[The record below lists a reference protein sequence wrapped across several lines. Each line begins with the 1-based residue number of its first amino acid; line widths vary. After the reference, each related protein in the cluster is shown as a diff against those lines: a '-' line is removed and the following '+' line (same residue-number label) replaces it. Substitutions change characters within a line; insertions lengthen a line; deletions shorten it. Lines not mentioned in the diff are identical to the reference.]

1 MKSCLLLLTFLT
13 IFTTSAMSQENQTV
27 TLKGII
33 RDHKSKMPLA
43 AQIKIIYA
51 DSQLS
56 TQEANAKGDGSFE
69 IKTLPKQCVFQ
80 AKTDGYIVSNV
91 LMNLENLSEITAV
104 AEIPLVFNGK
114 SKINQLLLE
123 FSEQKKAKE
132 DEQDK
137 GIPKNKQVFQA
148 VDALE
153 NKAIP
158 AQFRLTGT
166 YKNNIINKATSRES
180 TVFDHNFT
188 DREHLMVEVAAEGYQ
203 NFLSE
208 IDIETFDETVH
219 ENTAKLIKKISF
231 LNLII
236 KNESELQ
243 NANVFEMSGGTP
255 KQIVLSKSNNMY
267 LGQLKTGG
275 NYKVAINSNTN
286 KEVIREFL
294 AVEGVNQV
302 MIVLESKQKKQT
314 AFTNGNIS
322 VSAETKVVQLEKKA
336 FSTEKKTFN
345 LEQKTLFFDQ
355 SSCVLKPESKQV
367 LEEIS
372 KQLIDSPDVNIEI
385 TGYADNVGDVRQN
398 QYLSEFRA
406 KVISNFLFNK
416 GIKDNRIKLKGD
428 GGKKAETDTEDARQ
442 QNRRAELRF
451 YNP

>member
-1 MKSCLLLLTFLT
+1 MKSSLFVLTFLT
-13 IFTTSAMSQENQTV
+13 VFATSALGQENQTV

-43 AQIKIIYA
+43 AQIKIIYT
-51 DSQLS
+51 DSQFN

-69 IKTLPKQCVFQ
+69 IKTFPKQCVLQ

-91 LMNLENLSEITAV
+91 LMNLNNLSETTAV
-104 AEIPLVFNGK
+104 AEVPLVFNGK

-123 FSEQKKAKE
+123 FSEQKKEKE
-132 DEQDK
+132 AEQDK
-137 GIPKNKQVFQA
+137 GIPINKQVFQA

-166 YKNNIINKATSRES
+166 YKNNVINKTTSREA

-188 DREHLMVEVAAEGYQ
+188 DREHLMVEVTAEGYQ
-203 NFLSE
+203 KFLSE

-236 KNESELQ
+236 KNEAELQ
-243 NANVFEMSGGTP
+243 NVNVFEIVSGTK
-255 KQIVLSKSNNMY
+255 KQIVLSKTNDMY
-267 LGQLKTGG
+267 LGLLKTGG
-275 NYKVAINSNTN
+275 SYKISINSNTD
-286 KEVIREFL
+286 KEVTREFL

-302 MIVLESKQKKQT
+302 LIVLDSKQKKQPSLSEQPT
-314 AFTNGNIS
+314 QILPQ
-322 VSAETKVVQLEKKA
+322 TKVVTVEKQAYTAEKKP
-336 FSTEKKTFN
+336 FT

-355 SSCVLKPESKQV
+355 SSCVLKPESKQI

-372 KQLIDSPDVNIEI
+372 KQLLDSPEVTIEI
-385 TGYADNVGDVRQN
+385 TGYADNVGDARQN

-406 KVISNFLFNK
+406 KVISNYLFNK
-416 GIKDNRIKLKGD
+416 GVKDNRIKLKGD
-428 GGKKAETDTEDARQ
+428 GGKKAENDTEDARQ
-442 QNRRAELRF
+442 RNRRAELRF
-451 YNP
+451 Y

>member
-1 MKSCLLLLTFLT
+1 
-13 IFTTSAMSQENQTV
+13 MSQENQTV

-33 RDHKSKMPLA
+33 RDYKSKMPLA
-43 AQIKIIYA
+43 TQIKIIYT
-51 DSQLS
+51 DSQLN
-56 TQEANAKGDGSFE
+56 TQETKSKGDGSFE

-80 AKTDGYIVSNV
+80 AKTNGYIVSNV
-91 LMNLENLSEITAV
+91 LMNLENLSESTAI

-123 FSEQKKAKE
+123 FSERKKEKE
-132 DEQDK
+132 AEQEQ
-137 GIPKNKQVFQA
+137 GIPINKQVFQA

-166 YKNNIINKATSRES
+166 YKNNVINKATSREAS
-180 TVFDHNFT
+180 VFDHNFT
-188 DREHLMVEVAAEGYQ
+188 EREHLMVEVMAEGYQ
-203 NFLSE
+203 KFLSE

-236 KNESELQ
+236 KNEAELQ
-243 NANVFEMSGGTP
+243 NINVFEVSGGTQ
-255 KQIVLSKSNNMY
+255 KQIVLSKPNNMY

-275 NYKVAINSNTN
+275 SYKISINSNTE

-302 MIVLESKQKKQT
+302 LVVLEPRLKKQT
-314 AFTNGNIS
+314 NFANS
-322 VSAETKVVQLEKKA
+322 VAVETKTVQIEKQAYTAEKKP
-336 FSTEKKTFN
+336 FN

-355 SSCVLKPESKQV
+355 SSCVLKPESKQI

-372 KQLIDSPDVNIEI
+372 KQLLDSPDVNIEI
-385 TGYADNVGDVRQN
+385 TGYADNIGDARQN

-406 KVISNFLFNK
+406 KVISSFLFNK

-428 GGKKAETDTEDARQ
+428 GGKKADSDTEDARQ
-442 QNRRAELRF
+442 RNRRAELRF
-451 YNP
+451 Y

>member
-1 MKSCLLLLTFLT
+1 MKSSSILLILLTIL
-13 IFTTSAMSQENQTV
+13 TTSAMSQENQTV
-27 TLKGII
+27 ILKGII

-43 AQIKIIYA
+43 AQIKVIYT
-51 DSQLS
+51 DSQFN

-69 IKTLPKQCVFQ
+69 IKTFPKQCVFQ

-91 LMNLENLSEITAV
+91 LMNLENLSETTAV

-123 FSEQKKAKE
+123 FSEQKKEKE
-132 DEQDK
+132 AEQDK
-137 GIPKNKQVFQA
+137 GIPINKQVFQA

-158 AQFRLTGT
+158 AQFRLIGT
-166 YKNNIINKATSRES
+166 YKNNVINKTTSREA
-180 TVFDHNFT
+180 TVFDHNFS
-188 DREHLMVEVAAEGYQ
+188 DREHLMVEVTAEGYQ
-203 NFLSE
+203 KFLSE

-243 NANVFEMSGGTP
+243 NVNVFEVGGTK

-267 LGQLKTGG
+267 LGQLKIGG
-275 NYKVAINSNTN
+275 SYKISINSNTD

-294 AVEGVNQV
+294 AVEGINQV

-314 AFTNGNIS
+314 SLSGGNAS
-322 VSAETKVVQLEKKA
+322 VAVETKTVQMEKQAYTAEKKP
-336 FSTEKKTFN
+336 FN
-345 LEQKTLFFDQ
+345 LEVKTLFFDQ
-355 SSCVLKPESKQV
+355 SSCILKPESKQI

-372 KQLIDSPDVNIEI
+372 KQLLDSPDVSIEI
-385 TGYADNVGDVRQN
+385 TGYADNVGDARQN

-406 KVISNFLFNK
+406 KVISSFLFNK

-428 GGKKAETDTEDARQ
+428 GGKKADNDTEDSRQ
-442 QNRRAELRF
+442 RNRRAELRF
-451 YNP
+451 Y

>member
-1 MKSCLLLLTFLT
+1 MKSSLLLLTLLT
-13 IFTTSAMSQENQTV
+13 IFTTSAMSQDNLSV

-33 RDHKSKMPLA
+33 RDHKSKMPLTA
-43 AQIKIIYA
+43 NIKIIYT
-51 DSQLS
+51 DSQFN

-80 AKTDGYIVSNV
+80 AKTNGYIVSNV
-91 LMNLENLSEITAV
+91 LMNLENLSESTAIV
-104 AEIPLVFNGK
+104 EIPLVFNGK

-123 FSEQKKAKE
+123 FSEQKKEKE
-132 DEQDK
+132 AEQDQ

-158 AQFRLTGT
+158 AQFRLTGA
-166 YKNNIINKATSRES
+166 YKNNVINKATSREAS
-180 TVFDHNFT
+180 VFDHNFT
-188 DREHLMVEVAAEGYQ
+188 EREHLMVEVMAEGYQ
-203 NFLSE
+203 KFLSE

-236 KNESELQ
+236 KNEAELQ
-243 NANVFEMSGGTP
+243 NINVFEVSGGTQ
-255 KQIVLSKSNNMY
+255 KQIVLSKTNNMY

-275 NYKVAINSNTN
+275 NYKISINSNTE

-302 MIVLESKQKKQT
+302 LVVLEPKQKKQNNF
-314 AFTNGNIS
+314 AINPAPAA
-322 VSAETKVVQLEKKA
+322 VETKIVQMEKQA
-336 FSTEKKTFN
+336 YITEKKTFS

-355 SSCVLKPESKQV
+355 SSCVLKPESKQI

-372 KQLIDSPDVNIEI
+372 KQLLDSPDVNIEI
-385 TGYADNVGDVRQN
+385 TGYADNIGDARQN

-406 KVISNFLFNK
+406 KVISSFLFNK

-428 GGKKAETDTEDARQ
+428 GGKKAENDTEDARQ
-442 QNRRAELRF
+442 RNRRAELRF
-451 YNP
+451 Y

>member
-1 MKSCLLLLTFLT
+1 MKSSLFVLT
-13 IFTTSAMSQENQTV
+13 ILTMLSTSAIGQENQTV

-33 RDHKSKMPLA
+33 RDYKSQMPLA
-43 AQIKIIYA
+43 AQIKIIYT
-51 DSQLS
+51 DSQFN
-56 TQEANAKGDGSFE
+56 TQEATAKGDGSFE
-69 IKTLPKQCVFQ
+69 IKTFPKQCVLQ

-91 LMNLENLSEITAV
+91 LMNLNNLSETTAV
-104 AEIPLVFNGK
+104 AEVPLVFNGK

-123 FSEQKKAKE
+123 FSEQKKEKE
-132 DEQDK
+132 AEQDK

-153 NKAIP
+153 SKAIP

-166 YKNNIINKATSRES
+166 YKNNIINKTTSREA

-188 DREHLMVEVAAEGYQ
+188 DREHLMVEVTAEGYQ
-203 NFLSE
+203 KFLSE

-236 KNESELQ
+236 KNEAELQ
-243 NANVFEMSGGTP
+243 NVNVFEIVSGAK
-255 KQIVLSKSNNMY
+255 KQIVLSKTNDMY
-267 LGQLKTGG
+267 LGLLKTSGS
-275 NYKVAINSNTN
+275 YKISINSNTE
-286 KEVIREFL
+286 KEVTREFL

-302 MIVLESKQKKQT
+302 LIVLDSKQKKQP
-314 AFTNGNIS
+314 NSSEQPMQILPQ
-322 VSAETKVVQLEKKA
+322 TKVVTVEKQAYTAEKKA
-336 FSTEKKTFN
+336 FT

-355 SSCVLKPESKQV
+355 SSCVLKPESKQI

-372 KQLIDSPDVNIEI
+372 KQLLDSPEITIEI
-385 TGYADNVGDVRQN
+385 TGYADNVGDARQN

-406 KVISNFLFNK
+406 KVISNYLFNK

-428 GGKKAETDTEDARQ
+428 GGKKAESDTEDARQ

-451 YNP
+451 Y

>member
-1 MKSCLLLLTFLT
+1 MKSSLLLLILLT
-13 IFTTSAMSQENQTV
+13 MLTTSAMSQENQSV

-43 AQIKIIYA
+43 AQIKIIYT
-51 DSQLS
+51 DSQFN
-56 TQEANAKGDGSFE
+56 TQEAKAKGDGSFE

-91 LMNLENLSEITAV
+91 LMNLENLSETTAI

-114 SKINQLLLE
+114 LKINQLLLE
-123 FSEQKKAKE
+123 FSEQKKA
-132 DEQDK
+132 EQDK
-137 GIPKNKQVFQA
+137 GIPINKQVFQA

-153 NKAIP
+153 NKAVP

-166 YKNNIINKATSRES
+166 YKNNVISKATSREA

-188 DREHLMVEVAAEGYQ
+188 DREHLIVEVMAEGYQ
-203 NFLSE
+203 KFLSE

-219 ENTAKLIKKISF
+219 ENTAKLVKKLSF

-236 KNESELQ
+236 KNEAELQ
-243 NANVFEMSGGTP
+243 NANLFEVGGTT
-255 KQIVLSKSNNMY
+255 KQVVLSKTNNMY
-267 LGQLKTGG
+267 LGQLKTGSS
-275 NYKVAINSNTN
+275 YKISINSNTE

-302 MIVLESKQKKQT
+302 LIVLEPKQKKLT
-314 AFTNGNIS
+314 ALTSEKNT
-322 VSAETKVVQLEKKA
+322 VSTETKVVQVEKQA
-336 FSTEKKTFN
+336 YTAKKKPFN

-355 SSCVLKPESKQV
+355 SSYVLKPESKQI

-372 KQLIDSPDVNIEI
+372 KQLVESPDVSIEI
-385 TGYADNVGDVRQN
+385 TGYADNVGDARQN

-406 KVISNFLFNK
+406 KVISSFLFNK

-428 GGKKAETDTEDARQ
+428 GGKKADSDTEDSRQ
-442 QNRRAELRF
+442 LNRRAELRF
-451 YNP
+451 Y

>member
-1 MKSCLLLLTFLT
+1 MKSSLFLLILLT

-33 RDHKSKMPLA
+33 RDYKSKMPLA
-43 AQIKIIYA
+43 TQIKIIYT
-51 DSQLS
+51 DSQLN
-56 TQEANAKGDGSFE
+56 TQEASSKGDGSFE

-80 AKTDGYIVSNV
+80 AKTNGYIVSNV
-91 LMNLENLSEITAV
+91 LMNLENLSESTAI
-104 AEIPLVFNGK
+104 AEIPLVFNGR

-123 FSEQKKAKE
+123 FSERKKEKE
-132 DEQDK
+132 AEQDQ
-137 GIPKNKQVFQA
+137 GIPINKQVFQA

-166 YKNNIINKATSRES
+166 YKNNVINKATSREAS
-180 TVFDHNFT
+180 VFDHNFT
-188 DREHLMVEVAAEGYQ
+188 EREHLMVEVMAEGYQ
-203 NFLSE
+203 KFLSE

-236 KNESELQ
+236 KNEVELQ
-243 NANVFEMSGGTP
+243 NVNVFEVSGGTQ
-255 KQIVLSKSNNMY
+255 KQIVLSKTNNIY

-275 NYKVAINSNTN
+275 SYKISINSNTE

-302 MIVLESKQKKQT
+302 LVVLEPKQKKQT
-314 AFTNGNIS
+314 SFANSIA
-322 VSAETKVVQLEKKA
+322 VETKTVQMEKQAYTAEKKP
-336 FSTEKKTFN
+336 FN

-355 SSCVLKPESKQV
+355 SSCVLKPESKQI

-372 KQLIDSPDVNIEI
+372 KQLLDSPDVNIEI
-385 TGYADNVGDVRQN
+385 TGYADNIGDARQN

-406 KVISNFLFNK
+406 KVISNYLFNK

-428 GGKKAETDTEDARQ
+428 GGKKADSDTEDARQ
-442 QNRRAELRF
+442 RNRRAELRF
-451 YNP
+451 Y

>member
-1 MKSCLLLLTFLT
+1 MKSSLLLLTLLA
-13 IFTTSAMSQENQTV
+13 IFTTSAMSQDNLSV
-27 TLKGII
+27 TLKGTI

-43 AQIKIIYA
+43 AKIKIIYT
-51 DSQLS
+51 DSQFN

-80 AKTDGYIVSNV
+80 AKTNGYIVSNV
-91 LMNLENLSEITAV
+91 LMNLENLSETTAV

-123 FSEQKKAKE
+123 FSERKKEKE
-132 DEQDK
+132 AEQDK
-137 GIPKNKQVFQA
+137 GIPINKQVFQA

-166 YKNNIINKATSRES
+166 YKNNVINKATSREAS
-180 TVFDHNFT
+180 VFDHNFT
-188 DREHLMVEVAAEGYQ
+188 EREHLMVEVMAEGYQ
-203 NFLSE
+203 KFLSE

-236 KNESELQ
+236 KNEVELQ
-243 NANVFEMSGGTP
+243 NVNVFEVSGGTQ
-255 KQIVLSKSNNMY
+255 KQIVLSKTNNMY

-275 NYKVAINSNTN
+275 SYKISINSNTE

-302 MIVLESKQKKQT
+302 LVVLEPKQKKQNNF
-314 AFTNGNIS
+314 AGNPS
-322 VSAETKVVQLEKKA
+322 PAAVETKIVQVEKQA
-336 FSTEKKTFN
+336 YTAEKKTFN

-355 SSCVLKPESKQV
+355 SSCVLKPESKQI

-372 KQLIDSPDVNIEI
+372 KQLLDSPDVNIEI
-385 TGYADNVGDVRQN
+385 TGYADNIGDARQN

-416 GIKDNRIKLKGD
+416 GVKDNRIKLKGD
-428 GGKKAETDTEDARQ
+428 GGKKADSDTEEARQ
-442 QNRRAELRF
+442 RNRRAELRF
-451 YNP
+451 Y

>member
-1 MKSCLLLLTFLT
+1 MKSSLFLLILLT

-33 RDHKSKMPLA
+33 RDYKSKMPLA
-43 AQIKIIYA
+43 TQIKIIYT
-51 DSQLS
+51 DSQLN
-56 TQEANAKGDGSFE
+56 TQETKSKGDGSFE

-80 AKTDGYIVSNV
+80 AKTNGYIVSNV
-91 LMNLENLSEITAV
+91 LMNLENLSESTAI

-123 FSEQKKAKE
+123 FSERKKEKE
-132 DEQDK
+132 AEQDQ
-137 GIPKNKQVFQA
+137 GIPINKQVFQA

-166 YKNNIINKATSRES
+166 YKNNVINKATSREAS
-180 TVFDHNFT
+180 VFDHNFT
-188 DREHLMVEVAAEGYQ
+188 EREHLMVEVMAEGYQ
-203 NFLSE
+203 KFLSE

-219 ENTAKLIKKISF
+219 ENTAKLIKKVSF

-236 KNESELQ
+236 KNEVELQ
-243 NANVFEMSGGTP
+243 NVNIFEVSGGTQ
-255 KQIVLSKSNNMY
+255 KQIVLSKTNNMY

-275 NYKVAINSNTN
+275 NYKISINSNTE

-302 MIVLESKQKKQT
+302 LVVLEPKQKKQT
-314 AFTNGNIS
+314 NFLSNTT
-322 VSAETKVVQLEKKA
+322 SAAVETKIVQMEKQA
-336 FSTEKKTFN
+336 YTTEKKTFN

-355 SSCVLKPESKQV
+355 SSCVLKPESKQI

-372 KQLIDSPDVNIEI
+372 KQLLDSPDVNIEI
-385 TGYADNVGDVRQN
+385 TGYADNIGDARQN

-406 KVISNFLFNK
+406 KVISSFLFNK

-428 GGKKAETDTEDARQ
+428 GGKKADSDTEDARQ
-442 QNRRAELRF
+442 RNRRAELRF
-451 YNP
+451 Y

>member
-1 MKSCLLLLTFLT
+1 MKSSLLLLTFLT
-13 IFTTSAMSQENQTV
+13 MLTTSAMSQENQSV

-43 AQIKIIYA
+43 AQIKIIYT
-51 DSQLS
+51 DSQLN

-69 IKTLPKQCVFQ
+69 IKALPKQCVFQ

-91 LMNLENLSEITAV
+91 LMNLENLSEATAV

-123 FSEQKKAKE
+123 FSEQKKEKE
-132 DEQDK
+132 AEKDK
-137 GIPKNKQVFQA
+137 GIPMNKQVFQA

-166 YKNNIINKATSRES
+166 YKNNVINKATSRDA

-188 DREHLMVEVAAEGYQ
+188 DREHLMVEVMAEGYQ
-203 NFLSE
+203 KFLSE

-243 NANVFEMSGGTP
+243 NANVFEVSGGSQ
-255 KQIVLSKSNNMY
+255 KQIVLTKSNDMY
-267 LGQLKTGG
+267 LGQLRTGG
-275 NYKVAINSNTN
+275 SYKISINSNTD

-314 AFTNGNIS
+314 AFTGGNSSIA
-322 VSAETKVVQLEKKA
+322 VETKIVQMEKQA
-336 FSTEKKTFN
+336 YTAEKKTFN

-355 SSCVLKPESKQV
+355 SSCVLKPESKQI

-372 KQLIDSPDVNIEI
+372 KQLIDSPDISIEI
-385 TGYADNVGDVRQN
+385 TGYADNVGDARQN

-428 GGKKAETDTEDARQ
+428 GGKKADSDTEEAKQR
-442 QNRRAELRF
+442 NRRAELRF
-451 YNP
+451 YTP

>member
-1 MKSCLLLLTFLT
+1 MKSSLPLLTFLT
-13 IFTTSAMSQENQTV
+13 MLTTSAMSQENQSV

-43 AQIKIIYA
+43 AQIKIIYT

-91 LMNLENLSEITAV
+91 LMNLENLSETTAV

-123 FSEQKKAKE
+123 FSEQKKEKE

-166 YKNNIINKATSRES
+166 YKNNIINKATSREA

-188 DREHLMVEVAAEGYQ
+188 DREHLMVEVTAEGYQ
-203 NFLSE
+203 KFLSE

-236 KNESELQ
+236 KNEAELQ
-243 NANVFEMSGGTP
+243 NANVFEVSGGTQ

-267 LGQLKTGG
+267 LGQLRTGG
-275 NYKVAINSNTN
+275 NYKISINSNTD

-302 MIVLESKQKKQT
+302 MIVLDSKQKKQT
-314 AFTNGNIS
+314 AFTGGNTS
-322 VSAETKVVQLEKKA
+322 TSTETKVVQVEKKA
-336 FSTEKKTFN
+336 FTAEKKTLN

-355 SSCVLKPESKQV
+355 SSCVLKPESKQI

-372 KQLIDSPDVNIEI
+372 KQLLDLPDVNIEI
-385 TGYADNVGDVRQN
+385 TGYADNVGDARQN

-416 GIKDNRIKLKGD
+416 GVNDKRIKLKGD
-428 GGKKAETDTEDARQ
+428 GGKKADSDTEDARQ

-451 YNP
+451 Y

>member
-1 MKSCLLLLTFLT
+1 MKSSLFLLILLT

-33 RDHKSKMPLA
+33 RDYKSKMPLA
-43 AQIKIIYA
+43 TQIKIIYT
-51 DSQLS
+51 DSQLN
-56 TQEANAKGDGSFE
+56 TQESNSKGDGSFE

-80 AKTDGYIVSNV
+80 AKTNGYIVSNV
-91 LMNLENLSEITAV
+91 LMNLENLSESTAI
-104 AEIPLVFNGK
+104 AEIPLVFNGR

-123 FSEQKKAKE
+123 FSERKKEKE
-132 DEQDK
+132 AEQDK
-137 GIPKNKQVFQA
+137 GIPINKQVFQA

-166 YKNNIINKATSRES
+166 YKNKVINKATSREAS
-180 TVFDHNFT
+180 VFDHNFT
-188 DREHLMVEVAAEGYQ
+188 EREHLMVEVMAEGYQ
-203 NFLSE
+203 KFLSE

-236 KNESELQ
+236 KNEVELQ
-243 NANVFEMSGGTP
+243 NVNIFEVSGGTQ
-255 KQIVLSKSNNMY
+255 KQIVLSKTNNMY

-275 NYKVAINSNTN
+275 SYKISINSNTE

-302 MIVLESKQKKQT
+302 LVVLEPKKKKQT
-314 AFTNGNIS
+314 NFANSIA
-322 VSAETKVVQLEKKA
+322 VETKTVQMEKQAYTAEKKP
-336 FSTEKKTFN
+336 FN

-355 SSCVLKPESKQV
+355 SSCVLKPESKQI

-372 KQLIDSPDVNIEI
+372 KQLLDSPDVNIEI
-385 TGYADNVGDVRQN
+385 TGYADNIGDARQN

-406 KVISNFLFNK
+406 KVISNYLFNK
-416 GIKDNRIKLKGD
+416 GVKDNRIKLKGD
-428 GGKKAETDTEDARQ
+428 GGKKAENDTEDARQ
-442 QNRRAELRF
+442 RNRRAELRF
-451 YNP
+451 Y

>member
-1 MKSCLLLLTFLT
+1 MKSSLLLLTLLA
-13 IFTTSAMSQENQTV
+13 IFTTSAMSQDNLSV
-27 TLKGII
+27 TLKGTI

-43 AQIKIIYA
+43 AKIKIIYT
-51 DSQLS
+51 DSQFN

-80 AKTDGYIVSNV
+80 AKTNGYIVSNV
-91 LMNLENLSEITAV
+91 LMNLENLSETTAV

-123 FSEQKKAKE
+123 FSERKKEKE
-132 DEQDK
+132 AEQDK
-137 GIPKNKQVFQA
+137 GIPINKQVFQA

-158 AQFRLTGT
+158 AQFRLTGA
-166 YKNNIINKATSRES
+166 YKNNVINKATSREAS
-180 TVFDHNFT
+180 VFDHNFT
-188 DREHLMVEVAAEGYQ
+188 EREHLMVEVMAEGYQ
-203 NFLSE
+203 KFLSE

-236 KNESELQ
+236 KNEVELQ
-243 NANVFEMSGGTP
+243 NVNVFEVSGGTQ
-255 KQIVLSKSNNMY
+255 KQIVLSKTNNMY

-275 NYKVAINSNTN
+275 NYKISINSNTE

-302 MIVLESKQKKQT
+302 LVVLEPKQKKQNNFANT
-314 AFTNGNIS
+314 PAPAA
-322 VSAETKVVQLEKKA
+322 VETKIVQVEKQA
-336 FSTEKKTFN
+336 YTVEKKTFN

-355 SSCVLKPESKQV
+355 SSCVLKPESKQI

-372 KQLIDSPDVNIEI
+372 KQLLDSPDVNIEI
-385 TGYADNVGDVRQN
+385 TGYADNIGDARQN

-406 KVISNFLFNK
+406 KVISNYLFNK
-416 GIKDNRIKLKGD
+416 GVKDNRIKLKGD
-428 GGKKAETDTEDARQ
+428 GGKKAENDTEDARQ
-442 QNRRAELRF
+442 RNRRAELRF
-451 YNP
+451 Y

>member
-1 MKSCLLLLTFLT
+1 MKSSLLLLILLT

-33 RDHKSKMPLA
+33 RDYKSKMPLA
-43 AQIKIIYA
+43 TQIKIIYT
-51 DSQLS
+51 DSQLN
-56 TQEANAKGDGSFE
+56 TQESNSKGDGSFE

-80 AKTDGYIVSNV
+80 AKTNGYIVSNV
-91 LMNLENLSEITAV
+91 LMNLENLSESTAI
-104 AEIPLVFNGK
+104 AEIPLVFNGR

-123 FSEQKKAKE
+123 FSERKKEKE
-132 DEQDK
+132 AEQDK
-137 GIPKNKQVFQA
+137 GIPINKQVFQA

-166 YKNNIINKATSRES
+166 YKNKVINKATSREAS
-180 TVFDHNFT
+180 VFDHNFT
-188 DREHLMVEVAAEGYQ
+188 EREHLMVEVMAEGYQ
-203 NFLSE
+203 KFLSE

-236 KNESELQ
+236 KNEVELQ
-243 NANVFEMSGGTP
+243 NVNIFEVSGGTQ
-255 KQIVLSKSNNMY
+255 KQILLSKTNNMY

-275 NYKVAINSNTN
+275 SYKIAINSNTE

-302 MIVLESKQKKQT
+302 LVVLEPKKKKQT
-314 AFTNGNIS
+314 NFANSIA
-322 VSAETKVVQLEKKA
+322 VETKTVQMEKQAYTAEKKP
-336 FSTEKKTFN
+336 FN

-355 SSCVLKPESKQV
+355 SSCVLKPESKQI

-372 KQLIDSPDVNIEI
+372 KQLLDSPDVNIEI
-385 TGYADNVGDVRQN
+385 TGYADNIGDARQN

-406 KVISNFLFNK
+406 KVISSFLFNK

-428 GGKKAETDTEDARQ
+428 GGKKAENDTEDARQ
-442 QNRRAELRF
+442 RNRRAELRF
-451 YNP
+451 Y

>member
-1 MKSCLLLLTFLT
+1 MKSSLLLLILLT

-33 RDHKSKMPLA
+33 RDYKSKMPLA
-43 AQIKIIYA
+43 TQIKIIYT
-51 DSQLS
+51 DSQLN
-56 TQEANAKGDGSFE
+56 TQESNSKGDGSFE

-80 AKTDGYIVSNV
+80 AKTNGYIVSNV
-91 LMNLENLSEITAV
+91 LMNLENLSESTAI
-104 AEIPLVFNGK
+104 AEIPLVFNGR

-123 FSEQKKAKE
+123 FSERKKEKE
-132 DEQDK
+132 AEQDK
-137 GIPKNKQVFQA
+137 GIPINKQVFQA

-166 YKNNIINKATSRES
+166 YKNKVINKATSREAS
-180 TVFDHNFT
+180 VFDHNFT
-188 DREHLMVEVAAEGYQ
+188 EREHLMVEVMAEGYQ
-203 NFLSE
+203 KFLSE

-236 KNESELQ
+236 KNEVELQ
-243 NANVFEMSGGTP
+243 NVNIFEVSGGTQ
-255 KQIVLSKSNNMY
+255 KQIVLSKTNNMY

-275 NYKVAINSNTN
+275 SYKISINSNTE

-302 MIVLESKQKKQT
+302 LVVLEPKKKKQT
-314 AFTNGNIS
+314 NFANSIA
-322 VSAETKVVQLEKKA
+322 VETKTVQMEKQAYTAEKKP
-336 FSTEKKTFN
+336 FN

-355 SSCVLKPESKQV
+355 SSCVLKPESKQI

-372 KQLIDSPDVNIEI
+372 KQLLDSPDVNIEI
-385 TGYADNVGDVRQN
+385 TGYADNIGDARQN

-406 KVISNFLFNK
+406 KVISNYLFNK
-416 GIKDNRIKLKGD
+416 GVKDNRIKLKGD
-428 GGKKAETDTEDARQ
+428 GGKKAENDTEDARQ
-442 QNRRAELRF
+442 RNRRAELRF
-451 YNP
+451 Y

>member
-1 MKSCLLLLTFLT
+1 
-13 IFTTSAMSQENQTV
+13 MSQDNLSV

-43 AQIKIIYA
+43 AKIKIIYT
-51 DSQLS
+51 DSQFN

-80 AKTDGYIVSNV
+80 AKTNGYIVSNV
-91 LMNLENLSEITAV
+91 LMNLENLSESTAIV
-104 AEIPLVFNGK
+104 EIPLVFNGK

-123 FSEQKKAKE
+123 FSERKKEKE
-132 DEQDK
+132 AEQDK
-137 GIPKNKQVFQA
+137 GIPINKQVFQA

-166 YKNNIINKATSRES
+166 YKNNVINKATSREAS
-180 TVFDHNFT
+180 VFDHNFT
-188 DREHLMVEVAAEGYQ
+188 EREHLMVEVMAEGYQ
-203 NFLSE
+203 KFLSE

-236 KNESELQ
+236 KNEVELQ
-243 NANVFEMSGGTP
+243 NVNVFEVSGGTQ
-255 KQIVLSKSNNMY
+255 KQIVLSKTNNMY

-275 NYKVAINSNTN
+275 SYKISINSNTE

-302 MIVLESKQKKQT
+302 LVVLEPKQKKQNNF
-314 AFTNGNIS
+314 AGNPS
-322 VSAETKVVQLEKKA
+322 PAAVETKIVQVEKQA
-336 FSTEKKTFN
+336 YTAEKKTFN

-355 SSCVLKPESKQV
+355 SSCVLKPESKQI

-372 KQLIDSPDVNIEI
+372 KQLLDSPDVNIEI
-385 TGYADNVGDVRQN
+385 TGYADNIGDARQN

-416 GIKDNRIKLKGD
+416 GVKDNRIKLKGD
-428 GGKKAETDTEDARQ
+428 GGKKADSDTEEARQ
-442 QNRRAELRF
+442 RNRRAELRF
-451 YNP
+451 Y

>member
-1 MKSCLLLLTFLT
+1 MKSSLLLLTLLT
-13 IFTTSAMSQENQTV
+13 IFTTSAMSQDNLSV

-33 RDHKSKMPLA
+33 RDHKSKMPLTA
-43 AQIKIIYA
+43 NIKIIYT
-51 DSQLS
+51 DSQFN

-80 AKTDGYIVSNV
+80 AKTNGYIVSNV
-91 LMNLENLSEITAV
+91 LMNLENLSESTAIV
-104 AEIPLVFNGK
+104 EIPLVFNGK

-123 FSEQKKAKE
+123 FSEQKKEKE
-132 DEQDK
+132 AEQDK
-137 GIPKNKQVFQA
+137 EIPKNKQVFQA

-166 YKNNIINKATSRES
+166 YKNSVINKATSREAS
-180 TVFDHNFT
+180 VFDHNFT
-188 DREHLMVEVAAEGYQ
+188 EREHLMVEVMAEGYQ
-203 NFLSE
+203 KFLSE

-236 KNESELQ
+236 KNEAELQ
-243 NANVFEMSGGTP
+243 NINVFEVSGGTQ
-255 KQIVLSKSNNMY
+255 KQIVLSKTNNMY

-275 NYKVAINSNTN
+275 NYKISINSNTE

-302 MIVLESKQKKQT
+302 LVVLEPKQKKQT
-314 AFTNGNIS
+314 NFANS
-322 VSAETKVVQLEKKA
+322 VAVETKIVQMEKQPYM
-336 FSTEKKTFN
+336 TEKKMFS

-355 SSCVLKPESKQV
+355 SSCVLKPESKQI

-372 KQLIDSPDVNIEI
+372 KQLLNSPDVNIEI
-385 TGYADNVGDVRQN
+385 TGYADNVGDARQN

-428 GGKKAETDTEDARQ
+428 GGKKAENDTEDARQ
-442 QNRRAELRF
+442 RNRRAELRF
-451 YNP
+451 Y

>member
-1 MKSCLLLLTFLT
+1 MKSSLLLLTLLA
-13 IFTTSAMSQENQTV
+13 IFTTSAMSQENQSV

-33 RDHKSKMPLA
+33 RDNKSKMPLA
-43 AQIKIIYA
+43 AQIKIIYT
-51 DSQLS
+51 DSQFN
-56 TQEANAKGDGSFE
+56 TQEAKAKGDGSFE

-91 LMNLENLSEITAV
+91 LMNLENLSESTAV
-104 AEIPLVFNGK
+104 AEIPLIFNGK

-123 FSEQKKAKE
+123 FSEQKKEKE
-132 DEQDK
+132 AEQDK
-137 GIPKNKQVFQA
+137 GIPINKQVFQA
-148 VDALE
+148 VDAIE
-153 NKAIP
+153 NKAVS

-166 YKNNIINKATSRES
+166 YKNNVINKTTSREA

-188 DREHLMVEVAAEGYQ
+188 DREHLMVEVIAEGYQ
-203 NFLSE
+203 KFLSE

-236 KNESELQ
+236 KNEAELQ
-243 NANVFEMSGGTP
+243 NANVFEVGSTT
-255 KQIVLSKSNNMY
+255 KQVVLSKTNNMY

-275 NYKVAINSNTN
+275 SYKISINSNTE
-286 KEVIREFL
+286 KEVIREFM

-302 MIVLESKQKKQT
+302 LIVLEPKQKKQT
-314 AFTNGNIS
+314 AFTGEKNA
-322 VSAETKVVQLEKKA
+322 VSTETKVVQVEKQAYTVEKKP
-336 FSTEKKTFN
+336 FD

-355 SSCVLKPESKQV
+355 SSYVLKPESKQI

-372 KQLIDSPDVNIEI
+372 KQLIDSPDVSIEI

-406 KVISNFLFNK
+406 KVISSFLFNK

-428 GGKKAETDTEDARQ
+428 GGKKADSDTEEAKQR
-442 QNRRAELRF
+442 NRRAELRF
-451 YNP
+451 Y

>member
-1 MKSCLLLLTFLT
+1 MKSSLLLLTFLT
-13 IFTTSAMSQENQTV
+13 IFATSAMGQENQSV

-43 AQIKIIYA
+43 AQIKIIYT
-51 DSQLS
+51 DSQLN

-91 LMNLENLSEITAV
+91 LMNLENLSETTAI

-123 FSEQKKAKE
+123 FSEQKKEKE
-132 DEQDK
+132 AEQDK
-137 GIPKNKQVFQA
+137 GIPINKQVFQA

-166 YKNNIINKATSRES
+166 YKNNVINKATSREA

-188 DREHLMVEVAAEGYQ
+188 DREHLMVEVTAEGYQ
-203 NFLSE
+203 KFLSE

-236 KNESELQ
+236 KNELELQ
-243 NANVFEMSGGTP
+243 NANVFEISGGTQ

-275 NYKVAINSNTN
+275 NYKISINSNTD

-314 AFTNGNIS
+314 AFAGGNTS
-322 VSAETKVVQLEKKA
+322 VSAETKVVQVEKKA
-336 FSTEKKTFN
+336 YTAEKKSFN

-355 SSCVLKPESKQV
+355 SSCILKPESKQV

-385 TGYADNVGDVRQN
+385 TGYADNVGDARQN

-428 GGKKAETDTEDARQ
+428 GGKKAESDTEDARQ
-442 QNRRAELRF
+442 RNRRAELRF
-451 YNP
+451 Y

>member
-1 MKSCLLLLTFLT
+1 MKSSLFLLILLT
-13 IFTTSAMSQENQTV
+13 IFTTSAMSQENRTV

-33 RDHKSKMPLA
+33 RDYKSKMPLA
-43 AQIKIIYA
+43 TQIKIIYT
-51 DSQLS
+51 DSQLN
-56 TQEANAKGDGSFE
+56 TQESNSKGDGSFE

-80 AKTDGYIVSNV
+80 AKTNGYIVSNV
-91 LMNLENLSEITAV
+91 LMNLENLSESTAI
-104 AEIPLVFNGK
+104 AEIPLVFNGR

-123 FSEQKKAKE
+123 FSERKKEKE
-132 DEQDK
+132 AEQDK
-137 GIPKNKQVFQA
+137 GIPINKQVFQA

-166 YKNNIINKATSRES
+166 YKNNVINKATSREAS
-180 TVFDHNFT
+180 VFDHNFT
-188 DREHLMVEVAAEGYQ
+188 EREHLMVEVMAEGYQ
-203 NFLSE
+203 KFLSE

-236 KNESELQ
+236 KNEVELQ
-243 NANVFEMSGGTP
+243 NVNIFEVSGGTQ
-255 KQIVLSKSNNMY
+255 KQIVLSKTNNMY

-275 NYKVAINSNTN
+275 SYKISINSNTE

-302 MIVLESKQKKQT
+302 LVVLEPKLKKQT
-314 AFTNGNIS
+314 NFANS
-322 VSAETKVVQLEKKA
+322 VAVGTKTVQMEKQAYTAEKKP
-336 FSTEKKTFN
+336 FN

-355 SSCVLKPESKQV
+355 SSYVLKPESKQI

-372 KQLIDSPDVNIEI
+372 KQLLDSPDVNIEI
-385 TGYADNVGDVRQN
+385 TGYADNIGDARQN

-406 KVISNFLFNK
+406 KVISSFLFNK
-416 GIKDNRIKLKGD
+416 GIKDNRIKLKGN
-428 GGKKAETDTEDARQ
+428 GGKKADSDTEDARQ
-442 QNRRAELRF
+442 RNRRAELRF
-451 YNP
+451 Y

>member
-1 MKSCLLLLTFLT
+1 MKSSLLLLTLLT
-13 IFTTSAMSQENQTV
+13 IFTTSAMSQDNLSV

-43 AQIKIIYA
+43 AKIKIIYT
-51 DSQLS
+51 DSQFN

-80 AKTDGYIVSNV
+80 AKTNGYIVSNV
-91 LMNLENLSEITAV
+91 LMNLENLSESTAIV
-104 AEIPLVFNGK
+104 DIPLVFNGK

-123 FSEQKKAKE
+123 FSEQKKEKE
-132 DEQDK
+132 AEQNK
-137 GIPKNKQVFQA
+137 GIPINKQVFQA

-166 YKNNIINKATSRES
+166 YKNNVINKATSREAS
-180 TVFDHNFT
+180 VFDHNFT
-188 DREHLMVEVAAEGYQ
+188 EREHLMVEVMAQGYQ
-203 NFLSE
+203 KFLSE

-236 KNESELQ
+236 KNEAELQ
-243 NANVFEMSGGTP
+243 NINVFEVGGTTKP
-255 KQIVLSKSNNMY
+255 IVVSKTNNMY

-275 NYKVAINSNTN
+275 SYKIYINSNTE

-302 MIVLESKQKKQT
+302 LIVLEPKQKKQT
-314 AFTNGNIS
+314 NVSSNIT
-322 VSAETKVVQLEKKA
+322 SAAVETKIVQVEKQAYTAEKKA
-336 FSTEKKTFN
+336 FN

-355 SSCVLKPESKQV
+355 SSCVLKPESKQI

-372 KQLIDSPDVNIEI
+372 KQLLDSPDVNIEI
-385 TGYADNVGDVRQN
+385 TGYADNIGDARQN

-406 KVISNFLFNK
+406 KVISSFLFNK

-428 GGKKAETDTEDARQ
+428 GGKKADSDTEDARQ
-442 QNRRAELRF
+442 RNRRAELRF
-451 YNP
+451 Y

>member
-1 MKSCLLLLTFLT
+1 MKSSLLLLTLLT
-13 IFTTSAMSQENQTV
+13 IFTTSAMSQDNLSV

-43 AQIKIIYA
+43 AKIKIIYT
-51 DSQLS
+51 DSQFN

-80 AKTDGYIVSNV
+80 AKTNGYIVSNV
-91 LMNLENLSEITAV
+91 LMNLENLSESTAIV
-104 AEIPLVFNGK
+104 DIPLVFNGK

-123 FSEQKKAKE
+123 FSEQKKEKE
-132 DEQDK
+132 AEQNK
-137 GIPKNKQVFQA
+137 GIPINKQVFQA

-166 YKNNIINKATSRES
+166 YKNNVINKATSREAS
-180 TVFDHNFT
+180 VFDHNFT
-188 DREHLMVEVAAEGYQ
+188 EREHLMVEVMAQGYQ
-203 NFLSE
+203 KFLSE

-236 KNESELQ
+236 KNEAELQ
-243 NANVFEMSGGTP
+243 NINVFEVGGTTKP
-255 KQIVLSKSNNMY
+255 IVVSKTNNMY

-275 NYKVAINSNTN
+275 SYKIYINSNTE

-302 MIVLESKQKKQT
+302 LIVLEPKQKKQT
-314 AFTNGNIS
+314 NFASNPAPAA
-322 VSAETKVVQLEKKA
+322 VETKIVQVEKQAYTAEKKA
-336 FSTEKKTFN
+336 FN

-355 SSCVLKPESKQV
+355 SSCVLKPESKQI

-372 KQLIDSPDVNIEI
+372 KQLLDSPDVNIEI
-385 TGYADNVGDVRQN
+385 TGYADNIGDARQN

-406 KVISNFLFNK
+406 KVISSFLFNK
-416 GIKDNRIKLKGD
+416 GIKDNRIKLKGN
-428 GGKKAETDTEDARQ
+428 GGKKADSDTEDARQ
-442 QNRRAELRF
+442 RNRRAELRF
-451 YNP
+451 Y

>member
-1 MKSCLLLLTFLT
+1 MKSSFLLLTLLT
-13 IFTTSAMSQENQTV
+13 IFTTSAKSQENQSV

-43 AQIKIIYA
+43 AQIKVIYT
-51 DSQLS
+51 DSQLN
-56 TQEANAKGDGSFE
+56 TQETSAKGDGSFE
-69 IKTLPKQCVFQ
+69 IKTLPKKCVFQ

-91 LMNLENLSEITAV
+91 LMNLENLSESTAV

-123 FSEQKKAKE
+123 FSEQKKGKE
-132 DEQDK
+132 TEQDK
-137 GIPKNKQVFQA
+137 GIPINKQVFQA

-158 AQFRLTGT
+158 AQFRLVGT
-166 YKNNIINKATSRES
+166 YKNNVINKATSREA

-188 DREHLMVEVAAEGYQ
+188 DREHLMVEVIAEGYQ
-203 NFLSE
+203 KFLSE
-208 IDIETFDETVH
+208 IDIETFDETIH

-236 KNESELQ
+236 KNKVELQ
-243 NANVFEMSGGTP
+243 NANVFEVSGGTQKP
-255 KQIVLSKSNNMY
+255 IILSKTSDMY
-267 LGQLKTGG
+267 LGQLKTGSS
-275 NYKVAINSNTN
+275 YRISINSNTDR
-286 KEVIREFL
+286 EVVREFL

-302 MIVLESKQKKQT
+302 LIVLEPKQKKQT
-314 AFTNGNIS
+314 SFSGGNTS
-322 VSAETKVVQLEKKA
+322 VSAETKVVQVEKQA
-336 FSTEKKTFN
+336 FTAQKKIFN

-355 SSCVLKPESKQV
+355 SSCVLKPESKQI

-372 KQLIDSPDVNIEI
+372 KQLLDSPDISIEI
-385 TGYADNVGDVRQN
+385 TGYADNVGDARQN

-416 GIKDNRIKLKGD
+416 GIKDNRIKIKGD
-428 GGKKAETDTEDARQ
+428 GGKKADSDTEDSRQ
-442 QNRRAELRF
+442 RNRRAELKF
-451 YNP
+451 Y